1 MLSGSY
7 LPTSLTLL
15 LASFRPLFTAP
26 SFTTFSALVG
36 GFFSQTGEHNVC
48 GMLSGAGLASHW
60 HHARAHRF
68 FSNRRW
74 SIDRVGL
81 QLAHLIVQR
90 LIPPGAPLE
99 LVVDDTLFR
108 RTGRKVF
115 GARWCHDGSA
125 KSPSAIGFGN
135 CFVVLGIVVSLPF
148 CSRPVCLPVLCSLW
162 EQGSK
167 IVTARHLVC
176 LLAARFP
183 DRTIH
188 VTGDAAY
195 ASRDLRGLPVRITWT
210 TRLRKNAA
218 LNDLTPPRTGRRGRP
233 RTKGEQLPCLADLAA
248 TLTWSPTTVTRY
260 GITTTVEVAHRRLLW
275 YLPFGTRQVRLVMV
289 RDAGASVHHV
299 ALVTTDVDATPA
311 HIIER
316 YAARWSIEVTFEEA
330 KQITGVGEARNRTE
344 NAVRRTIPFGLVCQ
358 SLLTLWYTG
367 SLHADDVV
375 ADRRRRAPWY
385 RTKLVPATADMLV
398 TARRVLIAAQFSAIR
413 PDAFTASEIIEVQ
426 RAWAIAA
433 A

>member
-26 SFTTFSALVG
+26 SFVTFSALVG
-36 GFFSQTGEHNVC
+36 GFFAQTGEHNVC
-48 GMLSGAGLASHW
+48 GMLSGAGLASRW
-60 HHARAHRF
+60 HHSRAHRF

-74 SIDRVGL
+74 CIDRVGL
-81 QLAHLIVQR
+81 QLASLVVQ
-90 LIPPGAPLE
+90 LLLPPGSPLH

-108 RTGRKVF
+108 RTGHHVF

-135 CFVVLGIVVSLPF
+135 CFVVVGIVVRLPF
-148 CSRPVCLPVLCSLW
+148 CSRPICLPVLCSLW
-162 EQGSK
+162 QQGSK
-167 IVTARHLVC
+167 IVIARRLVG

-183 DRTIH
+183 DRVVH

-195 ASRDLRGLPVRITWT
+195 ASRDLRGLPTRITWT

-218 LNDLTPPRTGRRGRP
+218 LHDLTPPRTGRPGRP
-233 RTKGEQLPCLADLAA
+233 RTKGAQLPALADLAA
-248 TLTWSPTTVTRY
+248 TLSWSPTTVTRY
-260 GITTTVEVAHRRLLW
+260 GVSTTVQIAHRRLLW

-289 RDAGASVHHV
+289 RDPGISGYDI
-299 ALVTTDVDATPA
+299 ALITTDVDATPA
-311 HIIER
+311 QVVER
-316 YAARWSIEVTFEEA
+316 YAARWSIEVAFEDA

-344 NAVRRTIPFGLVCQ
+344 NAVRRTTPFGLLCQ
-358 SLLTLWYTG
+358 SLLTLWYAG
-367 SLHADDVV
+367 SLHADEVV

-385 RTKLVPATADMLV
+385 RTKTTPATADMLV
-398 TARRVLIAAQFSAIR
+398 IARRVLIAARFSATG
-413 PDAFTASEIIEVQ
+413 PADPTSSEIKEVQ
-426 RAWAIAA
+426 RAWAMAA